1 MAGTAGALAGAA
13 ALPPRGVTIAVKIQ
27 WLAPWHNG
35 ARLDRFLVERAA
47 APANPQA
54 PPAWETLRE
63 CPTISEMTDVPPQEL
78 GRTWVYRVSA
88 RNRVRHRPAH
98 LPNPPIRD
106 DVCADARLWQ
116 VGWSA
121 TSPSV
126 AVLLPPSERV
136 DNEVLAET
144 TAVFDEAAETAE
156 REAKVYGATSLSP
169 SHRQS
174 PAAAA
179 AAAAIIPP
187 LPPIP
192 PLPRPGRATESP
204 QKANVP
210 ATLAGG
216 TFFSFVPISGPLP
229 SKMKTQRERR

>member
-1 MAGTAGALAGAA
+1 MSDHFRDDRCAASRARPHLGVPRLGAQQGAT
-13 ALPPRGVTIAVKIQ
+13 PR
-27 WLAPWHNG
+27 
-35 ARLDRFLVERAA
+35 
-47 APANPQA
+47 PA
-54 PPAWETLRE
+54 
-63 CPTISEMTDVPPQEL
+63 
-78 GRTWVYRVSA
+78 RVSDPL
-88 RNRVRHRPAH
+88 V
-98 LPNPPIRD
+98 
-106 DVCADARLWQ
+106 ADARLWQ

-121 TSPSV
+121 TSPTV

-156 REAKVYGATSLSP
+156 REANVYGATSLSP
-169 SHRQS
+169 SHRQP

-204 QKANVP
+204 QKANAP
-210 ATLAGG
+210 TTLAGG

-229 SKMKTQRERR
+229 TKMKTQRERR

>member
-1 MAGTAGALAGAA
+1 
-13 ALPPRGVTIAVKIQ
+13 
-27 WLAPWHNG
+27 
-35 ARLDRFLVERAA
+35 
-47 APANPQA
+47 
-54 PPAWETLRE
+54 
-63 CPTISEMTDVPPQEL
+63 MTDVPPQEL

-88 RNRVRHRPAH
+88 RNRVRHRGQRAFR
-98 LPNPPIRD
+98 PPLSQPWS
-106 DVCADARLWQ
+106 DARLWQ

-136 DNEVLAET
+136 DNEMLAET

-156 REAKVYGATSLSP
+156 REANVYGATSLSP
-169 SHRQS
+169 SHRQP

-204 QKANVP
+204 QKANAP
-210 ATLAGG
+210 TTLAGG
-216 TFFSFVPISGPLP
+216 TFFSFCPNQRAAPDEDEDPTRKAVEISGFACVVL
-229 SKMKTQRERR
+229 